1 MATVQETIDNLISY
15 IDAAVA
21 KHSVSNR
28 HVATVLAFLNN
39 QLRNINDRYLRK
51 DTDDVA
57 HGNISFEK
65 DISVGGNATV
75 AGDHSVGGKHTIGGS
90 LNVDGSSNF
99 NDDVTIGEYFEQG
112 DKIQG
117 ARIRKDGMAS
127 FAGINSP
134 SMQIYELIYNRKTA
148 VQGDFVF
155 SDGDT
160 IEKVEFITDDGASID
175 SSAYNNEEYSYIRL
189 TVKEQYEGY
198 ITTFKQHDIL
208 YSNVNL
214 IGESGD
220 SAKTGKCWMYVLAEN
235 NEFGV
240 PPTDGLVINAAWFG
254 TNENVVPAGVNM
266 LPTPHMVITRH
277 GNLTNK
283 DRQNVFII
291 SSETGALTQLMGVD
305 APIVSSEGS
314 YGIVLG
320 LLPDT
325 LREYIEKQGISYL
338 NPNQPYLYARGI
350 IAQDI
355 IRVDYQGKP
364 VLIANYRGHWSEDIA
379 KGNVEGESKYLI
391 TAITF
396 DTVTHKG
403 ALWACMVSETT
414 VEPSDNAGE
423 WVKQVY
429 VEESESAKY
438 DIIPSVNIIY
448 YRTATDTLSTNSVD
462 VKIGV
467 QTFHGN
473 YEITSQSLLD
483 EKGLGV
489 YYAIDG
495 VFENAVKLNISP
507 VALLQLED
515 GSAILATESGNELS
529 LEGDDID
536 VASIKDNITLYLI
549 EEATGEELAK
559 YIIPVT
565 KDGQQGDKG
574 ADGAGYS
581 VYVDTPIISHPI
593 DPKTKATIGSG
604 TYQVEV
610 QVLNNGTP
618 LATENILPIYALHGS
633 GVTVGW
639 TQNEKSYTFIISIPA
654 DLSDE
659 QRTKRVEL
667 YFYGKAGY
675 EFSSGDIRGNI
686 AIAYLERGAD
696 GAMGKEGAL
705 PYLCGT
711 WIEEAAKAGAY
722 PPATDIASVVL
733 HKEAYYVRNSN
744 PYPKDAEGNDIIL
757 APDVDWGTSPA
768 ATRCWRLLEN
778 YEAAFFKI
786 VMAQFAQLA
795 QAVFHGDYMFSV
807 KGVTNKGTEG
817 EYSAFVD
824 DKFGNEPMFE
834 DVGADGEQHHRLSGS
849 FVPNLFLD
857 FKSGEAKVGK
867 LSETY
872 TRITAKEYAGGN
884 ILIPPL
890 HVVNLDSCHNV
901 SCQAVMNDVDGTCAV
916 LLPKA
921 SNGVIVDGTHSIIVH
936 EYNAQFS
943 DRPTDENYSS
953 SVVAVCADESML
965 YPDTDF
971 SKLFTWIVG
980 DDTNKS
986 SDGWFIWRGYR
997 TKLVLLTPGS
1007 MLQLRSC
1014 VLEDGGMVWFIEN
1027 SSDFEILNASFSFYQ
1042 DYDSN
1047 TGAYTFSSNDTTS
1060 IEAIYRSPIVLG
1072 SPAINHIEGGGYDEG
1087 IVTSWVWNATGN
1099 LAEDTNNTGEDGYR
1113 GCYIMERRDIL

>member
-57 HGNISFEK
+57 HGNICFEK

-75 AGDHSVGGKHTIGGS
+75 AGDHNVAGKHTIGGS

-127 FAGINSP
+127 FAGIKSP

-208 YSNVNL
+208 YSDVNL

-515 GSAILATESGNELS
+515 GSAILATESGNGLS

-549 EEATGEELAK
+549 DEATGEELAK

-633 GVTVGW
+633 GVTVDW

-675 EFSSGDIRGNI
+675 EFPSGDIRGNI
-686 AIAYLERGAD
+686 AIAYLERGMVGND
-696 GAMGKEGAL
+696 GPL
-705 PYLCGT
+705 PYRCGVWT
-711 WIEEAAKAGAY
+711 EEAAKSGAY
-722 PPATDIASVVL
+722 PPASDIAPYVVYPANS
-733 HKEAYYVRNSN
+733 KNRYVRTSN
-744 PYPKDAEGNDIIL
+744 PYPVDANGNNIYI
-757 APDVDWGTSPA
+757 APDIDWGTSTA
-768 ATRCWRLLEN
+768 TTRCWRLMPH
-778 YEAAFFKI
+778 YEELFVDMLFADFAH
-786 VMAQFAQLA
+786 MAK
-795 QAVFHGDYMFSV
+795 AVFFGDYMFSEEGV
-807 KGVTNKGTEG
+807 DRNGSKGV
-817 EYSAFVD
+817 YDAYVD
-824 DKFGNEPMFE
+824 DKFGNEPMFN
-834 DVGADGEQHHRLSGS
+834 AKRKLSGS
-849 FVPNLFLD
+849 FIPNLFMDLRTGET
-857 FKSGEAKVGK
+857 KSNCFSEPFAKIEYK
-867 LSETY
+867 QDDNSYIYQINPSLS
-872 TRITAKEYAGGN
+872 
-884 ILIPPL
+884 
-890 HVVNLDSCHNV
+890 HNV
-901 SCQAVMNDVDGTCAV
+901 SIEYGRINATTNDYEPIVIFMPKSDNITDGANCTIVYQSVAMQGGVKEIGNKEEWGETLAGKLAIICADGRIPTMTKGYDNYTDEVSEGLFMINGLPTRFLLIGGGDVVKMKSVNIKGDKRVWVVENQSDFSAV
-916 LLPKA
+916 KA
-921 SNGVIVDGTHSIIVH
+921 SYEIL
-936 EYNAQFS
+936 
-943 DRPTDENYSS
+943 TD
-953 SVVAVCADESML
+953 
-965 YPDTDF
+965 
-971 SKLFTWIVG
+971 G
-980 DDTNKS
+980 DDFTITSSYTGNYPQSTTPMTFASKQIFINAPKD
-986 SDGWFIWRGYR
+986 SDGEFDSKQEGLGYQI
-997 TKLVLLTPGS
+997 S
-1007 MLQLRSC
+1007 LREGDKF
-1014 VLEDGGMVWFIEN
+1014 VQVF
-1027 SSDFEILNASFSFYQ
+1027 
-1042 DYDSN
+1042 DY
-1047 TGAYTFSSNDTTS
+1047 T
-1060 IEAIYRSPIVLG
+1060 E
-1072 SPAINHIEGGGYDEG
+1072 E
-1087 IVTSWVWNATGN
+1087 
-1099 LAEDTNNTGEDGYR
+1099 
-1113 GCYIMERRDIL
+1113 

>member
-57 HGNISFEK
+57 HGNICFEK

-127 FAGINSP
+127 FAGIKSP

-364 VLIANYRGHWSEDIA
+364 VLIANYRGHWNEDIA

-515 GSAILATESGNELS
+515 GSAILATESGNGLS

-549 EEATGEELAK
+549 DEATGEELAK

-633 GVTVGW
+633 GVTVDW

-675 EFSSGDIRGNI
+675 EFPSGDIRGNI

-711 WIEEAAKAGAY
+711 WNEDAAKNGAY
-722 PPATDIASVVL
+722 PPATDIASMVL
-733 HKEAYYVRNSN
+733 HKEAYYARNSN

-757 APDVDWGTSPA
+757 APDVDWRTSPA

-786 VMAQFAQLA
+786 VMAQFARLA

-807 KGVTNKGTEG
+807 KGVTDKGTEG

-857 FKSGEAKVGK
+857 FMSGGAKLGK
-867 LSETY
+867 LSESY
-872 TRITAKEYAGGN
+872 VRVDGFS
-884 ILIPPL
+884 PL
-890 HVVNLDSCHNV
+890 YRMDVNECHNISSAYRNMHPLV
-901 SCQAVMNDVDGTCAV
+901 IT
-916 LLPKA
+916 LPS
-921 SNGVIVDGTHSIIVH
+921 SNTDAQHQWTEDGTHCSIAFDYWH
-936 EYNAQFS
+936 QY
-943 DRPTDENYSS
+943 TEN
-953 SVVAVCADESML
+953 
-965 YPDTDF
+965 P
-971 SKLFTWIVG
+971 G
-980 DDTNKS
+980 DDTYKELGVIAICADDRFLNPQS
-986 SDGWFIWRGYR
+986 SREDYGTMLESMKNDSFGWMIWKGRR
-997 TKLVLLTPGS
+997 VKFLLLAAGS
-1007 MLQLRSC
+1007 MLSLRS
-1014 VLEDGGMVWFIEN
+1014 LRTEDGGIIWYVMN
-1027 SSDFEILNASFSFYQ
+1027 SGEFEELDGDIKLYRDAADVSDD
-1042 DYDSN
+1042 DYDSPVGSIYDN
-1047 TGAYTFSSNDTTS
+1047 TEGMQGGWLGTLVGSPTLNWFTTTPEWKFAATGTKYNDGS
-1060 IEAIYRSPIVLG
+1060 IETYMW
-1072 SPAINHIEGGGYDEG
+1072 HE
-1087 IVTSWVWNATGN
+1087 
-1099 LAEDTNNTGEDGYR
+1099 
-1113 GCYIMERRDIL
+1113 